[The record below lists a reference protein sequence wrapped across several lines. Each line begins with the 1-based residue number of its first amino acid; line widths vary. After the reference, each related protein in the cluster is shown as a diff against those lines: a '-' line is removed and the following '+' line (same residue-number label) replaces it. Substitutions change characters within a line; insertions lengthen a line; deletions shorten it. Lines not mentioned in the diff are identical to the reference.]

1 MSMSYE
7 NFKEVAVKE
16 FTNYLSEQY
25 RDMEL
30 HMASYD
36 KVNRKLDGITLISNG
51 AGKNTSPT
59 IYINDMY
66 NDYLRT
72 GDLQKVLKDAAAL
85 METGF
90 AKLPVVDS
98 FDFENAK
105 DNIVFQVIN
114 TTQNRDMLK
123 NMPHREFLDLS
134 IIYRWIVATDEDG
147 IQSTIINN
155 SVARQLEMNE
165 EQLFRCAVENTR
177 RLLPPV
183 VCSMN
188 DVLCDMM
195 VKHGMP
201 EEKEMFEM
209 LDATPADKMMYV
221 ISNGRGINGAASML
235 YEDILH
241 SLAEK
246 LGTDLYI
253 MPSSVHEC
261 IAVSAN
267 SVDPYELAAVVNEI
281 NMSDVALDE
290 RLSNQVYYYNK
301 DLRKLTLATDT
312 PNKFLD

>member
-7 NFKEVAVKE
+7 NFKEVVVRE
-16 FTNYLSEQY
+16 FTNYLPEQY

-30 HMASYD
+30 HIASCD

-51 AGKNTSPT
+51 ASKGASPT

-66 NDYLRT
+66 NDYLLT
-72 GDLQKVLKDAAAL
+72 EDLQKVLEDAAAL
-85 METGF
+85 METTF
-90 AKLPVVDS
+90 AKLSVVDGL
-98 FDFENAK
+98 DFKNAK

-114 TTQNRDMLK
+114 TTQNQDMLK

-155 SVARQLEMNE
+155 SVARRLEMNE

-177 RLLPPV
+177 RLLPPTV
-183 VCSMN
+183 RSIN
-188 DVLCDMM
+188 DILCEMITKND
-195 VKHGMP
+195 MP
-201 EEKEMFEM
+201 EAMFEM
-209 LDATPADKMMYV
+209 LDAAPADKMMYV
-221 ISNGRGINGAASML
+221 ISNDRGINGAASML
-235 YEDILH
+235 YEDNLH
-241 SLAEK
+241 SLAEN

-253 MPSSVHEC
+253 LPSSVHEC

-267 SVDPYELAAVVNEI
+267 LGDPYELAAMVNEI
-281 NMSDVALDE
+281 NMSEVALDE
-290 RLSNQVYYYNK
+290 RLSNQVYHYNK

-312 PNKFLD
+312 PNKFLA